1 MRELL
6 TLAVVVFGYAL
17 VSHRVERL
25 AVTGPMVMV
34 AVGLVIGDGGLGWLE
49 LELETESVSLLAEAT
64 LVLVLFSDATRIDLR
79 RLRANFGIPARML
92 GIGLPMTVALGTV
105 AAVVLLDGL
114 RFWEAALLAAILA
127 PTDAALGA
135 AVVTDH
141 RLPVRIRQSVNVES
155 GLNDGLAVP
164 VVTVMLALAAA
175 EEEGDTAEWVEFI
188 ARQIGFGLVIGVAA
202 GYAGGLLLDHFVSRG
217 WVDGALRQISTL
229 AIAVAAFAGAEQI
242 EGNGF
247 VAAFVAGLTF
257 GAVARAHCP
266 HVQDFVEDEGE
277 LLTLLTFLVFGA
289 VIAGPRLDELTWQIA
304 LYAALSLTV
313 VRMLPVAVSLMGAGL
328 HRETVAFFGW
338 FGPRG
343 LASVVFG
350 ILVIEEVDL
359 TGGDLV
365 FGVMAWTVLASV
377 FLHGVTARPWAAGL
391 AARLDSM
398 VDDEP
403 EMAEMAEMPDLPP
416 RRRSGPGSPAGAVD
430 RENPPGAAGS
440 E

>member
-6 TLAVVVFGYAL
+6 TLAIVVFGYAL

-25 AVTGPMVMV
+25 AITGPMVMV
-34 AVGLVIGDGGLGWLE
+34 AVGLAIGEGGLGWLD
-49 LELETESVSLLAEAT
+49 LGLETEFVSVLAEAT

-79 RLRANFGIPARML
+79 RLRANVGIPARML
-92 GIGLPMTVALGTV
+92 GFGLPLTVVVGTLAAL
-105 AAVVLLDGL
+105 ALFDDL

-135 AVVTDH
+135 AVVTDD
-141 RLPVRIRQSVNVES
+141 RLPVRIRQSLNVES

-175 EEEGDTAEWVEFI
+175 EEEGDTAEWIEFI
-188 ARQIGFGLVIGVAA
+188 ARQIGFGLVIGIAA
-202 GYAGGLLLDHFVSRG
+202 GSVGGLLLDGFVSRG

-247 VAAFVAGLTF
+247 VAAFVAGLAF

-304 LYAALSLTV
+304 VYTVLSLTV
-313 VRMLPVAVSLMGAGL
+313 VRMVPVAASLLGAGL
-328 HRETVAFFGW
+328 RHETVAFFGW

-350 ILVIEEVDL
+350 ILVVEEVDL
-359 TGGDLV
+359 TGGDEIFL
-365 FGVMAWTVLASV
+365 VMAWTVLASV

-391 AARLDSM
+391 ASRLSGM
-398 VDDEP
+398 AAEAP
-403 EMAEMAEMPDLPP
+403 EMVEMGEMPDLPP
-416 RRRSGPGSPAGAVD
+416 RSRRWPSSLRREVERASP
-430 RENPPGAAGS
+430 RENPP
-440 E
+440 

>member
-6 TLAVVVFGYAL
+6 TMAIVVFGYAL

-34 AVGLVIGDGGLGWLE
+34 AVGLVIGEGGLDWLD

-64 LVLVLFSDATRIDLR
+64 LVLVLFSDATRIDLM

-92 GIGLPMTVALGTV
+92 GFGLPLTVVVGTLVALALFG
-105 AAVVLLDGL
+105 DL

-135 AVVTDH
+135 AVVTDD
-141 RLPVRIRQSVNVES
+141 RLPVRVRQSLNVES

-175 EEEGDTAEWVEFI
+175 EEEGDTAEWLEFI
-188 ARQIGFGLVIGVAA
+188 ARQIGFGLVIGIAA
-202 GYAGGLLLDHFVSRG
+202 GYVGGVLLDEFVKRG

-247 VAAFVAGLTF
+247 VAAFVAGLAF

-304 LYAALSLTV
+304 VYAVLSLTV
-313 VRMLPVAVSLMGAGL
+313 IRMVPVAASLFGAGL
-328 HRETVAFFGW
+328 RRETVAFFGW

-350 ILVIEEVDL
+350 ILVVEEVDL
-359 TGGDLV
+359 TGSDEIFL
-365 FGVMAWTVLASV
+365 VMAWTVLASV
-377 FLHGVTARPWAAGL
+377 FLHGITARPWAAGL
-391 AARLDSM
+391 ASRLAGM
-398 VDDEP
+398 APDEP
-403 EMAEMAEMPDLPP
+403 EMVEMGEMPDLPP
-416 RRRSGPGSPAGAVD
+416 RRRRWPSALRREVGGAGP
-430 RENPPGAAGS
+430 RENPP
-440 E
+440 